1 MMSRLLMIKYYVVK
15 ERSQDQVIKV
25 KEISLSL
32 C

>member
-1 MMSRLLMIKYYVVK
+1 MIKYYVVK